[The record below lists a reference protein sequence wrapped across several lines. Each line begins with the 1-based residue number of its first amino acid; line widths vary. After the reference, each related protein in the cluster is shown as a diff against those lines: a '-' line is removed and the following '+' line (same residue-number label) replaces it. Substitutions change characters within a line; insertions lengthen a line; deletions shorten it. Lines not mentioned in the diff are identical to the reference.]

1 MANRSI
7 LTAIFLMLFILG
19 NGLPASAKTHPTLQT
34 IPSIYREIAAEAR
47 VPAAFLY
54 SLALVESS
62 RRFKGGERPWPW
74 TINVAG
80 KGYRYE
86 TREEAWHALLRFVR
100 QAPLKRID
108 VGIAQV
114 NLGWN
119 GHLFPSFYDVF
130 DPNTNLRV
138 AAQILRAC
146 YENRAGSWITAAGC
160 YHHPAGGKPA
170 ANYIAIVRRKLDT
183 LAPVHI
189 AVSSKTTISD
199 VASVNHPLIWI
210 EPK

>member
-146 YENRAGSWITAAGC
+146 YENRAGMVVDLNQRIFIPQLEKLRISRIESLTSTFC
-160 YHHPAGGKPA
+160 RPAQMMSLLKMKPCRLPSRICFKDA
-170 ANYIAIVRRKLDT
+170 FR
-183 LAPVHI
+183 
-189 AVSSKTTISD
+189 
-199 VASVNHPLIWI
+199 
-210 EPK
+210 

>member
-114 NLGWN
+114 NFVLTWALPKSIWVGMAIFSL
-119 GHLFPSFYDVF
+119 LFMMFLTLTPICVSLRRSFV
-130 DPNTNLRV
+130 PAMKTARV
-138 AAQILRAC
+138 A
-146 YENRAGSWITAAGC
+146 G
-160 YHHPAGGKPA
+160 
-170 ANYIAIVRRKLDT
+170 
-183 LAPVHI
+183 
-189 AVSSKTTISD
+189 
-199 VASVNHPLIWI
+199 
-210 EPK
+210 